1 MNTNTTITVPAEA
14 ALTLL
19 DEVRNAP
26 PALPTRAEMCFA
38 LAMHAA
44 DTATLHELLSVYSDH
59 HRDFLE
65 AFGNVDIERMFKA
78 LPAGYDQYKAKS

>member
-1 MNTNTTITVPAEA
+1 MTSPYELFEYHNQAIAT
-14 ALTLL
+14 
-19 DEVRNAP
+19 AP
-26 PALPTRAEMCFA
+26 KPLPSRAEMCFA

-44 DTATLHELLSVYSDH
+44 DTATLHELKSVYSDD

-65 AFGNVDIERMFKA
+65 AFGNVDIERMFKT